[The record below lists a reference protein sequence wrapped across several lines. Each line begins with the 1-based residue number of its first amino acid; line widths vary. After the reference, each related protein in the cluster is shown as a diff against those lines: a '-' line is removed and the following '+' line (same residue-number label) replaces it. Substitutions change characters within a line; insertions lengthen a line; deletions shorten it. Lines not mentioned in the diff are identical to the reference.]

1 MKLILGNC
9 KVAFLDENNLTKL
22 VKEICEDLIFRT
34 LSVCSPSLA
43 EKLAKKKK
51 KWVSNKCLL
60 SSEK

>member
-51 KWVSNKCLL
+51 WVSNKCLL